1 MRPLV
6 LALALALAATASSF
20 AQTVPPRADAM
31 PEEEADLG
39 RAAVLDRLFETLKA
53 SKDANRARPIE
64 RAIQSI
70 WMRGESDTANLMVSW
85 GMRAMNV
92 DEHEKAVRFFSAAIA
107 QEPEF
112 MEAWNK
118 RATAYFVMKD
128 YPSSLEDIRVVLA
141 MEPRHYGALAGL
153 GIIMRQTGNDAAAL
167 GAFRA
172 ALEVNPPSGHAGP
185 RDQGARAE
193 GGGAGDLT
201 SSVVPRRRPW
211 PSVPIARQ
219 P

>member
-1 MRPLV
+1 MRSLV
-6 LALALALAATASSF
+6 LAAALALALAAMPLPGV
-20 AQTVPPRADAM
+20 AQTAPDVPRAGDM
-31 PEEEADLG
+31 PEEEAELG
-39 RAAVLDRLFETLKA
+39 RSAVLDRLFETLKA
-53 SKDANRARPIE
+53 SEDARRARPIE

-92 DEHEKAVRFFSAAIA
+92 DEHEKAVRFFSAAIE

-167 GAFRA
+167 DAFRA
-172 ALEVNPPSGHAGP
+172 ALEVHPHLEMP
-185 RDQGARAE
+185 ARAIKELEPKVE
-193 GGGAGDLT
+193 GRG
-201 SSVVPRRRPW
+201 
-211 PSVPIARQ
+211 I
-219 P
+219 